1 MGANSPDENRRRG
14 AEEDPR
20 VRGIEDDER
29 FRRLDEP
36 RDEKLSALDR
46 TGWDIPHTSQTL
58 SLDRMDR
65 KVAVGAIE
73 EIDLSY
79 RKDNGCTA

>member
-1 MGANSPDENRRRG
+1 MNEGGAIMGPNSPDENRRRG

-36 RDEKLSALDR
+36 R
-46 TGWDIPHTSQTL
+46 G
-58 SLDRMDR
+58 
-65 KVAVGAIE
+65 
-73 EIDLSY
+73 
-79 RKDNGCTA
+79 

>member
-20 VRGIEDDER
+20 VRGIEDDEQ

-46 TGWDIPHTSQTL
+46 TGWDIPHTSH
-58 SLDRMDR
+58 R
-65 KVAVGAIE
+65 KLCPWTE
-73 EIDLSY
+73 WTEKSPLEQLKKS
-79 RKDNGCTA
+79 T